1 MPIRVAAGLVA
12 TALEEAQELPRKLT
26 ELPVTAVSQAL
37 QVSIRVQQRVTDL
50 AIKGDRA
57 LGSLRPAPEVPPWAR
72 FDEDEEPPAGQSNG
86 FGPRS
91 VEPYAP
97 SPPRVTPVRIL
108 PDLEPDE
115 YDDEL
120 DIEFDV
126 EPDVE
131 FDDTDLEEV
140 RDTSEV
146 PVPRSPA
153 ETTDDA
159 EPDAASAAKSNG
171 THVAKPGG
179 TKADSKP
186 ASTSNGSGPPG
197 LPEYEQWSLPQ
208 LRGHFRGLTLRQLE
222 ELLAWETTH
231 LDRPPYVTMLSNRIA
246 TVTEQ

>member
-37 QVSIRVQQRVTDL
+37 QVSMRVQQRVTDL

-57 LGSLRPAPEVPPWAR
+57 LGSLRPAPEAPTWAR

-108 PDLEPDE
+108 PDLEPDD
-115 YDDEL
+115 YDDDLDIEL
-120 DIEFDV
+120 DIEV
-126 EPDVE
+126 DVE
-131 FDDTDLEEV
+131 FDDPDLEEV
-140 RDTSEV
+140 SDASEV
-146 PVPRSPA
+146 PVPRSPT
-153 ETTDDA
+153 ETSNEA
-159 EPDAASAAKSNG
+159 EPTAKSNG
-171 THVAKPGG
+171 APVAKPGAA
-179 TKADSKP
+179 KADPTP
-186 ASTSNGSGPPG
+186 ASGANGSGPPG

-222 ELLAWETTH
+222 ELLAWEASH
-231 LDRPPYVTMLSNRIA
+231 LDRPPYLTMISNRIA

>member
-1 MPIRVAAGLVA
+1 
-12 TALEEAQELPRKLT
+12 
-26 ELPVTAVSQAL
+26 
-37 QVSIRVQQRVTDL
+37 
-50 AIKGDRA
+50 
-57 LGSLRPAPEVPPWAR
+57 VPTWAR

-108 PDLEPDE
+108 PDLEPDD
-115 YDDEL
+115 YDDDL

-126 EPDVE
+126 EVDVE
-131 FDDTDLEEV
+131 FDDADLEDA
-140 RDTSEV
+140 RDASGV

-153 ETTDDA
+153 ETADDV
-159 EPDAASAAKSNG
+159 EPDAAPAAKSNG
-171 THVAKPGG
+171 SPVAKPAA
-179 TKADSKP
+179 TKVDPTP
-186 ASTSNGSGPPG
+186 ASGANGSGPPG

-222 ELLAWETTH
+222 ELLAWETSH
-231 LDRPPYVTMLSNRIA
+231 LDRPPYVTMISNRIA